1 MTLGTPRFAARWR
14 PSGLPS
20 VAARRAVNGLKIP
33 HSTRRLAM
41 KELDV
46 RGLRDEFNRAVD
58 SVRLTVLLSPT

>member
-1 MTLGTPRFAARWR
+1 MTLGTVRWR

-20 VAARRAVNGLKIP
+20 VAARRVVNGFKIT
-33 HSTRRLAM
+33 HSKRRLAM

-46 RGLRDEFNRAVD
+46 RGLRDEFNRAID